1 MQSNIDVFGLKELY
15 SNHDDIVK
23 EMLLKGEIYSPD
35 YIQNLVEQFPDLI
48 ENEEEALR
56 IVMGN
61 YTEEKDLGK
70 RPLSKLTRDI
80 AKELRFIK

>member
-15 SNHDDIVK
+15 SHHDDIVK

-35 YIQNLVEQFPDLI
+35 YIQSLMEQFPNLI

-56 IVMGN
+56 IIMGN
-61 YTEEKDLGK
+61 YINEEDLGK

-80 AKELRFIK
+80 AKDVGFIK